1 MDIMNMNYEELVTKR
16 NNIIGFNPDN
26 INECI
31 KAVKENGYALQYVKE
46 QTEDICLAAVK
57 QNGFALQYV
66 KEQTPEICLEAVK
79 QNELALRYVKDINM
93 LL

>member
-26 INECI
+26 INECL
-31 KAVKENGYALQYVKE
+31 E
-46 QTEDICLAAVK
+46 AVK
-57 QNGFALQYV
+57 QHGYTLQYV

>member
-26 INECI
+26 INECLE
-31 KAVKENGYALQYVKE
+31 AVKQHGYTLQYVKE
-46 QTEDICLAAVK
+46 QTPEICLEAVK

-79 QNELALRYVKDINM
+79 QNELALRYVEDINM

>member
-16 NNIIGFNPDN
+16 NNIIGFNPDH
-26 INECI
+26 INECL
-31 KAVKENGYALQYVKE
+31 E
-46 QTEDICLAAVK
+46 AVK

>member
-26 INECI
+26 INECLE
-31 KAVKENGYALQYVKE
+31 AVKRDGY
-46 QTEDICLAAVK
+46 
-57 QNGFALQYV
+57 ALQYV
-66 KEQTPEICLEAVK
+66 KEQTPEICLAAVK

>member
-26 INECI
+26 INECLE
-31 KAVKENGYALQYVKE
+31 AVKEDGYALQYVKE

-57 QNGFALQYV
+57 QNGDALQF
-66 KEQTPEICLEAVK
+66 
-79 QNELALRYVKDINM
+79 VKDINM